1 MQQCAA
7 VCSIATIIMER
18 HKSVTRSIDPQ
29 IVISGKQETGVCDGS
44 DYHNNRKNEYT
55 MLHVVSL

>member
-1 MQQCAA
+1 M
-7 VCSIATIIMER
+7 CSIATIIMEW